1 MSNTETLERH
11 GKTRPK
17 KVSKK
22 KGRMVGRVFCFNSG
36 AFSEFLVV
44 VTMIA
49 DGEKGGE
56 EKSSLDSRRN
66 I

>member
-1 MSNTETLERH
+1 MERL

-22 KGRMVGRVFCFNSG
+22 KGGMVGRVFCFYSG

-49 DGEKGGE
+49 DGDGF
-56 EKSSLDSRRN
+56 SIS